1 MFGDKK
7 LPQICLKQAIPES
20 RWNKWGACV
29 VEDSEA
35 RAHCKIVCR
44 SWRQRAAAQ
53 LLAFVNYPRRGWQR
67 GSARGVLSRKRES
80 KNMSDEETRSG
91 GGSFGSD
98 GLWGDIRL
106 GARTL
111 WKSRGFAA
119 VAIITLALGVG
130 ASTAIF
136 SVIDNVLLD
145 PFPYPDSKHFMSMQI
160 QDTDQGDRGGRG
172 GFLAPEFLDYAEQ
185 NKVFDGVIGNDG
197 QDVLYTSAEGTE
209 RFSGGMATPGTFE
222 FLGMPALVGRTMQ
235 PEDYKPGSP
244 PVFVLRY
251 KVWASR
257 FNSDPSILGKSFTL
271 NGTPRTLIGVMPPRF
286 GWGDSDLWIPMQLSR
301 AAPAV
306 QETFPHYY
314 FLLGHLKPG
323 VTVKQAEADLTVLA
337 RQLAIV
343 YPKEYPK
350 HFSIHLETLA
360 DSVVGGFRTMLFV
373 VLAAVGLL
381 LLIGCGNVANLLLA
395 RATTREKEFAIRATL
410 GASRWRLTR
419 QLLVESLL
427 LALGGAVLG
436 ALMAWGGLKGLV
448 AVTPPDIIPAEAVIR
463 MNGPVLLFALS
474 IAMCTALIFGLVP
487 ALRASRLNLN
497 DSLRD
502 SGKGTSGSGA
512 AHGRIRNAV
521 VVLEVALSLTLL
533 VAAGLLMRSF
543 IALHEVKLGLRPDHV
558 LVARLP
564 LPKDRYKTSD
574 QIAGFYRPL
583 LQRLK
588 SLPGIVAATETSTL
602 PPYGGIPSDI
612 EIPGKT
618 HDEKWETMYQL
629 CSEGYFSVLEIR
641 FLNGRPF
648 TEAEVNG
655 ARKYAVINQAFQK
668 KYLGDENPIGKRV
681 RINGLE
687 HFPDPVK
694 EPWFEVIGVVA
705 DVKNHGLQQAI
716 TPEMWVPYTVTG
728 SAERGVLVRTTN
740 EPSMMLNAVRQEIW
754 ATDRSVALTMTGTL
768 EGYINSFSFAQPRFG
783 FLLVTGFAGIGLL
796 LVSIG
801 VYSVIAYT
809 TTRRTHEIGIRMALG
824 AEGGDVQG
832 MVIRTGLRLVGM
844 GVLIGLAASLA
855 LARVIASQLWGVS
868 PYDPVTLIAV
878 PLLLL
883 GIGVMACWIPARR
896 ATKVSPVV
904 ALRYE

>member
-1 MFGDKK
+1 M
-7 LPQICLKQAIPES
+7 A
-20 RWNKWGACV
+20 N
-29 VEDSEA
+29 EDS
-35 RAHCKIVCR
+35 RTGTG
-44 SWRQRAAAQ
+44 
-53 LLAFVNYPRRGWQR
+53 N
-67 GSARGVLSRKRES
+67 
-80 KNMSDEETRSG
+80 
-91 GGSFGSD
+91 FGSD
-98 GLWGDIRL
+98 GLWSDFRL
-106 GARTL
+106 GVRTL

-145 PFPYPDSKHFMSMQI
+145 PFPYPDSKRFMEVQI
-160 QDTDQGDRGGRG
+160 HDLDRSEPGGRG
-172 GFLAPEFLDYAEQ
+172 GFLAPEFLDYQEQ

-197 QDVLYTSAEGTE
+197 QDVLYTTGEGTE
-209 RFSGGMATPGTFE
+209 RFSGGLVTPGTFE
-222 FLGMPALVGRTMQ
+222 FLGMPALIGRTLQ
-235 PEDYKPGSP
+235 PEDYRPGAS

-251 KVWASR
+251 KIWASR
-257 FNSDPSILGKSFTL
+257 FSSDPTILNKTFVL

-306 QETFPHYY
+306 QEAFPRYY

-323 VTVKQAEADLTVLA
+323 VSVKQAEADLTVLA
-337 RQLAIV
+337 RQLASV

-350 HFSIHLETLA
+350 RFNVHMESLA
-360 DSVVGGFRTMLFV
+360 DSVVGGFRTMLFI

-395 RATTREKEFAIRATL
+395 RATTREKEFAIRAAL

-427 LALGGAVLG
+427 LAFGGAGLG
-436 ALMAWGGLKGLV
+436 ALLAWGGLKGVV
-448 AVTPPDIIPAEAVIR
+448 AVTPPEIIPAEAVIR
-463 MNGPVLLFALS
+463 MNAPVLLFTLAVA
-474 IAMCTALIFGLVP
+474 IATALIFGLVP

-502 SGKGTSGSGA
+502 TGKGTSGGGA
-512 AHGRIRNAV
+512 GHARLRNAV
-521 VVLEVALSLTLL
+521 VVLEVALSLTML
-533 VAAGLLMRSF
+533 VASGLLMRSF
-543 IALHEVKLGLRPDHV
+543 IALHEVHLGLRPDHV

-564 LPKDRYKTSD
+564 LPRDRYKTAD

-588 SLPGIVAATETSTL
+588 ATPGILTATETSTL

-629 CSEGYFSVLEIR
+629 CSEGYFSVLEIQ
-641 FLNGRPF
+641 FLQGRPF
-648 TEAEVNG
+648 TEADVNR
-655 ARKYAVINQAFQK
+655 ARKYAVINQTFQK
-668 KYLGDENPIGKRV
+668 KYLGNDNPIGMRV

-694 EPWFEVIGVVA
+694 DPTFEVIGVVA
-705 DVKNHGLQQAI
+705 DVKNHGLQEPI

-728 SAERGVLVRTTN
+728 SAERGVLVRTAN
-740 EPSMMLNAVRQEIW
+740 DPSMMLNELRQQIW
-754 ATDRSVALTMTGTL
+754 ATDRSVALTLTGTL
-768 EGYINSFSFAQPRFG
+768 EGYINSFSYAQPRFG
-783 FLLVTGFAGIGLL
+783 FLLVTGFAGIGLI

-824 AEGGDVQG
+824 AGGGDVQA
-832 MVIRTGLRLVGM
+832 MVIRSGLRMVGL
-844 GVLIGLAASLA
+844 GILIGLAASLA
-855 LARVIASQLWGVS
+855 ISKAIASQLWGVS
-868 PYDPVTLIAV
+868 AYDPMTLALV
-878 PLLLL
+878 PMLLL
-883 GIGVMACWIPARR
+883 GIGAMACWIPARR
-896 ATKVSPVV
+896 ATRVSPVV